1 MYNIQHCLICRPP
14 AACQFGRFHRYFR
27 WSVHGIK
34 PKRGADSQKTD
45 LAALHGQETEQA
57 VLQAAVL
64 PVAGGQ
70 ETEAAALQAVAGG
83 QETEKA
89 ALQAVAGGQETEKAA
104 LQAVA
109 GGQETE
115 AAALQAVAG
124 GQETEAAAL
133 QAVAGGQEPEKA
145 ALQAVAG
152 GQEPEKAAL
161 QAVAGGQEKE
171 APGHSL
177 CMISYFGLWI
187 RDQGSG
193 MGKKVPDPVSWIRIR
208 EEQPGS
214 HFGELRNHFIGL
226 NLSWVDN

>member
-89 ALQAVAGGQETEKAA
+89 ALQAVAGGQEK
-104 LQAVA
+104 
-109 GGQETE
+109 E
-115 AAALQAVAG
+115 AA
-124 GQETEAAAL
+124 
-133 QAVAGGQEPEKA
+133 
-145 ALQAVAG
+145 
-152 GQEPEKAAL
+152 
-161 QAVAGGQEKE
+161 
-171 APGHSL
+171 GHSL

>member
-34 PKRGADSQKTD
+34 PKRGAGSQKTD

-83 QETEKA
+83 QETEA
-89 ALQAVAGGQETEKAA
+89 AA

-124 GQETEAAAL
+124 GQETE
-133 QAVAGGQEPEKA
+133 
-145 ALQAVAG
+145 
-152 GQEPEKAAL
+152 KAAL

-171 APGHSL
+171 AAGHSL

>member
-64 PVAGGQ
+64 PVAGGH
-70 ETEAAALQAVAGG
+70 ETEA
-83 QETEKA
+83 
-89 ALQAVAGGQETEKAA
+89 
-104 LQAVA
+104 
-109 GGQETE
+109 
-115 AAALQAVAG
+115 
-124 GQETEAAAL
+124 
-133 QAVAGGQEPEKA
+133 A

-208 EEQPGS
+208 EEQLGS
-214 HFGELRNHFIGL
+214 HFGELRNHFIEL

>member
-64 PVAGGQ
+64 PVASGQ

-89 ALQAVAGGQETEKAA
+89 ALQAVAGGQEK
-104 LQAVA
+104 
-109 GGQETE
+109 E
-115 AAALQAVAG
+115 AA
-124 GQETEAAAL
+124 
-133 QAVAGGQEPEKA
+133 
-145 ALQAVAG
+145 
-152 GQEPEKAAL
+152 
-161 QAVAGGQEKE
+161 
-171 APGHSL
+171 GHSL

>member
-14 AACQFGRFHRYFR
+14 DTCQFGRFHCYFR

-70 ETEAAALQAVAGG
+70 ATENAALQAVAGG

-109 GGQETE
+109 GGQEKE
-115 AAALQAVAG
+115 AA
-124 GQETEAAAL
+124 
-133 QAVAGGQEPEKA
+133 
-145 ALQAVAG
+145 
-152 GQEPEKAAL
+152 
-161 QAVAGGQEKE
+161 
-171 APGHSL
+171 GHSL

-193 MGKKVPDPVSWIRIR
+193 MGKKVPDPVSGIRIR

-214 HFGELRNHFIGL
+214 NLGELRNHFVGL
-226 NLSWVDN
+226 KLSWVIKKIIFSPSFANKKYFLHLFSKWKGTGNT

>member
-57 VLQAAVL
+57 VLQA
-64 PVAGGQ
+64 VAGGQ
-70 ETEAAALQAVAGG
+70 ETEA
-83 QETEKA
+83 
-89 ALQAVAGGQETEKAA
+89 
-104 LQAVA
+104 
-109 GGQETE
+109 
-115 AAALQAVAG
+115 
-124 GQETEAAAL
+124 
-133 QAVAGGQEPEKA
+133 A

>member
-14 AACQFGRFHRYFR
+14 DACQFGRFHRYFR

-64 PVAGGQ
+64 PVAS
-70 ETEAAALQAVAGG
+70 
-83 QETEKA
+83 
-89 ALQAVAGGQETEKAA
+89 
-104 LQAVA
+104 
-109 GGQETE
+109 
-115 AAALQAVAG
+115 

-152 GQEPEKAAL
+152 GQE
-161 QAVAGGQEKE
+161 KE
-171 APGHSL
+171 AAGHSL

-187 RDQGSG
+187 RDQGFG

-226 NLSWVDN
+226 NLSWVDNLVSESVFY

>member
-64 PVAGGQ
+64 PVAGGH

-83 QETEKA
+83 QEK
-89 ALQAVAGGQETEKAA
+89 
-104 LQAVA
+104 
-109 GGQETE
+109 E
-115 AAALQAVAG
+115 AA
-124 GQETEAAAL
+124 
-133 QAVAGGQEPEKA
+133 
-145 ALQAVAG
+145 
-152 GQEPEKAAL
+152 
-161 QAVAGGQEKE
+161 
-171 APGHSL
+171 GHSL

-193 MGKKVPDPVSWIRIR
+193 MGKMVPDPVSWIRIR

-226 NLSWVDN
+226 KLSWVDN

>member
-14 AACQFGRFHRYFR
+14 AACQFGCFHRYFR

-83 QETEKA
+83 QETEA
-89 ALQAVAGGQETEKAA
+89 
-104 LQAVA
+104 
-109 GGQETE
+109 
-115 AAALQAVAG
+115 
-124 GQETEAAAL
+124 
-133 QAVAGGQEPEKA
+133 
-145 ALQAVAG
+145 
-152 GQEPEKAAL
+152 AAL

-171 APGHSL
+171 AAGHSL

>member
-14 AACQFGRFHRYFR
+14 DACQFGRFHRYFR

-64 PVAGGQ
+64 PVAGGH
-70 ETEAAALQAVAGG
+70 ETEA
-83 QETEKA
+83 
-89 ALQAVAGGQETEKAA
+89 AA

>member
-64 PVAGGQ
+64 PVAGGH

-83 QETEKA
+83 HETEKA
-89 ALQAVAGGQETEKAA
+89 ALQAVAGGQDT
-104 LQAVA
+104 
-109 GGQETE
+109 
-115 AAALQAVAG
+115 
-124 GQETEAAAL
+124 
-133 QAVAGGQEPEKA
+133 
-145 ALQAVAG
+145 
-152 GQEPEKAAL
+152 EKAAL

>member
-83 QETEKA
+83 QEK
-89 ALQAVAGGQETEKAA
+89 
-104 LQAVA
+104 
-109 GGQETE
+109 E
-115 AAALQAVAG
+115 AA
-124 GQETEAAAL
+124 
-133 QAVAGGQEPEKA
+133 
-145 ALQAVAG
+145 
-152 GQEPEKAAL
+152 
-161 QAVAGGQEKE
+161 
-171 APGHSL
+171 GHSL

-214 HFGELRNHFIGL
+214 HFGELRNHFFAFLMRIRDPGWRQFGSGMEKS
-226 NLSWVDN
+226 LSYAYETIFNTFPCTSTALA

>member
-83 QETEKA
+83 HETEKA
-89 ALQAVAGGQETEKAA
+89 ALQAVAGGQDT
-104 LQAVA
+104 
-109 GGQETE
+109 
-115 AAALQAVAG
+115 
-124 GQETEAAAL
+124 
-133 QAVAGGQEPEKA
+133 
-145 ALQAVAG
+145 
-152 GQEPEKAAL
+152 EKAAL

-171 APGHSL
+171 AAGHSL

>member
-83 QETEKA
+83 QEK
-89 ALQAVAGGQETEKAA
+89 
-104 LQAVA
+104 
-109 GGQETE
+109 E
-115 AAALQAVAG
+115 AA
-124 GQETEAAAL
+124 
-133 QAVAGGQEPEKA
+133 
-145 ALQAVAG
+145 
-152 GQEPEKAAL
+152 
-161 QAVAGGQEKE
+161 
-171 APGHSL
+171 GHSL